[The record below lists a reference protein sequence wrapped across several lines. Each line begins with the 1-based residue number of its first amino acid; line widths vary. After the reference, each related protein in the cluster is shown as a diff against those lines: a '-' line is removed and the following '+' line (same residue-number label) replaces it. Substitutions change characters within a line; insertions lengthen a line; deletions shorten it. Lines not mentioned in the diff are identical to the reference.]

1 MGISERKERE
11 KEDLRKSIL
20 DAAREVFL
28 EKGYE
33 QTSIRNIAE
42 KIEYSPTTIYLYYK
56 DKDAIFHALH
66 SEGFCMM
73 NEKMDVLRF
82 IADPFE
88 RLVAMGRI
96 YIDFAMKNQGLYDL
110 MFIEK
115 APIDCIESNH
125 ETWLE
130 GQNTFGGLTHTIN
143 ECIQKG
149 YFPKQD
155 PEVAAYVIWSTVH
168 GMCSLQIS
176 NRCNKV
182 ISDANKDDIIEKGF
196 QSFVLLLNAMRINQ

>member
-1 MGISERKERE
+1 MGIQQRKERE
-11 KEDLRKSIL
+11 KEDLRRSIL

-28 EKGYE
+28 EKGYKA
-33 QTSIRNIAE
+33 TSIRNIAE

-96 YIDFAMKNQGLYDL
+96 YLDFAMKNQELYDL

-125 ETWLE
+125 ETWQE
-130 GQNTFGGLTHTIN
+130 GQNTFGGLVLTVK
-143 ECIQKG
+143 ECIEKG
-149 YFPKQD
+149 YFPQQD
-155 PEVAAYVIWSTVH
+155 AEVAAFVIWSTVH

-176 NRCNKV
+176 NRCTKV
-182 ISDANKDDIIEKGF
+182 ISEQHQADIIEKGF
-196 QSFVLLLNAMRINQ
+196 ESFLLLLGAMRTRA